1 MGNRKE
7 IKQQLLKIQKEE
19 QKKMQEYVVSELE
32 EKLECLPTL
41 IYQNEAMCSIILSLP
56 NDELKIVLKEIFSST
71 EFINWFKATIEGST
85 ELAKR
90 RRSKVDKA
98 EKRKRNSA
106 VKAQAVP
113 TDEIT
118 PYAEQPKTNN

>member
-41 IYQNEAMCSIILSLP
+41 IYQNEAMCSVILSLP

-85 ELAKR
+85 ELAKKR
-90 RRSKVDKA
+90 QSKVDKA

-118 PYAEQPKTNN
+118 P

>member
-41 IYQNEAMCSIILSLP
+41 IYQNEAMYSVILSLP

-85 ELAKR
+85 ELAKKR
-90 RRSKVDKA
+90 QSKVDKA

-118 PYAEQPKTNN
+118 P

>member
-1 MGNRKE
+1 MGNKKE

-41 IYQNEAMCSIILSLP
+41 IYQNEAMCNIILSLP

-71 EFINWFKATIEGST
+71 EFINWFKVTIEGST

-90 RRSKVDKA
+90 RQSKVDKA
-98 EKRKRNSA
+98 EKRKLNSA

-113 TDEIT
+113 TDEST
-118 PYAEQPKTNN
+118 PYAEQQK

>member
-41 IYQNEAMCSIILSLP
+41 IYQNEAMCNIILSLP

-85 ELAKR
+85 ELAKKR
-90 RRSKVDKA
+90 QSKVDKA
-98 EKRKRNSA
+98 EKRKRNST

-118 PYAEQPKTNN
+118 P

>member
-32 EKLECLPTL
+32 EKLECIPTL
-41 IYQNEAMCSIILSLP
+41 IYQNKAMCDTILSLP

-90 RRSKVDKA
+90 RQSKVDKA
-98 EKRKRNSA
+98 EKRKLNSA

-113 TDEIT
+113 TDEST
-118 PYAEQPKTNN
+118 PYAEQQK

>member
-1 MGNRKE
+1 MGSRKE
-7 IKQQLLKIQKEE
+7 FRQRLLKLEKEKQKA
-19 QKKMQEYVVSELE
+19 MQEYVVDELK

-41 IYQNEAMCSIILSLP
+41 IYQNEAMCSTILSLP

-90 RRSKVDKA
+90 RQSKVDKA

-118 PYAEQPKTNN
+118 PYAEQQK

>member
-118 PYAEQPKTNN
+118 P

>member
-7 IKQQLLKIQKEE
+7 IRQRLSKLEKEKQKAQ
-19 QKKMQEYVVSELE
+19 QEYVVSELE

-41 IYQNEAMCSIILSLP
+41 IYQNGAMCSIIRSLP

-85 ELAKR
+85 ELAKKR
-90 RRSKVDKA
+90 QSKVDKA

-118 PYAEQPKTNN
+118 PYAEQQK

>member
-41 IYQNEAMCSIILSLP
+41 IYQNEAMCSVILSLP

-90 RRSKVDKA
+90 RQSKVDKA

-106 VKAQAVP
+106 VKAQDVP
-113 TDEIT
+113 T
-118 PYAEQPKTNN
+118 N

>member
-85 ELAKR
+85 ELAKKR
-90 RRSKVDKA
+90 QSKVDKA

-118 PYAEQPKTNN
+118 P

>member
-7 IKQQLLKIQKEE
+7 IKQRLSKLEKEKQKA
-19 QKKMQEYVVSELE
+19 QQEYVEDKLK

-41 IYQNEAMCSIILSLP
+41 IYQNEAMCNIILSLP
-56 NDELKIVLKEIFSST
+56 NNELKIVLKEIFSST

-85 ELAKR
+85 ELAKK
-90 RRSKVDKA
+90 RRSKIDKA
-98 EKRKRNSA
+98 EKRKRNSN

-118 PYAEQPKTNN
+118 P

>member
-41 IYQNEAMCSIILSLP
+41 IYQNEAMCNIILSLP

-118 PYAEQPKTNN
+118 P

>member
-41 IYQNEAMCSIILSLP
+41 IYQNGAMCSIIRSLP

-85 ELAKR
+85 ELAKK

-118 PYAEQPKTNN
+118 P

>member
-7 IKQQLLKIQKEE
+7 IRQRLSKLEKEKQKAQ
-19 QKKMQEYVVSELE
+19 QEYVVSELE

-41 IYQNEAMCSIILSLP
+41 IYQNEAMCSVILSLP

-118 PYAEQPKTNN
+118 PYAEQPKN

>member
-7 IKQQLLKIQKEE
+7 IRQRLLKLEKEKQKAL
-19 QKKMQEYVVSELE
+19 QEYMVDELK
-32 EKLECLPTL
+32 EKFECLPTL
-41 IYQNEAMCSIILSLP
+41 IYQNEAMCSTILSLP

-71 EFINWFKATIEGST
+71 EFINLFKATIEGST
-85 ELAKR
+85 ELAKKR
-90 RRSKVDKA
+90 QSKVDKA
-98 EKRKRNSA
+98 EKRKRNST

-118 PYAEQPKTNN
+118 PYAEQH

>member
-19 QKKMQEYVVSELE
+19 QKKMQEYVVSELK

-85 ELAKR
+85 ELAKKR
-90 RRSKVDKA
+90 QTKVDKA
-98 EKRKRNSA
+98 EKRKRNST

-113 TDEIT
+113 NDEIT
-118 PYAEQPKTNN
+118 P

>member
-7 IKQQLLKIQKEE
+7 IKHQLLKIQKEE

-32 EKLECLPTL
+32 EKLECIPTL
-41 IYQNEAMCSIILSLP
+41 IYQNKAMCDTILSLP

-90 RRSKVDKA
+90 RQSKVDKA
-98 EKRKRNSA
+98 EKRKLNSA

-113 TDEIT
+113 TDEST
-118 PYAEQPKTNN
+118 PYAEQQK

>member
-7 IKQQLLKIQKEE
+7 IRQRLSKLEKEKQKAQ
-19 QKKMQEYVVSELE
+19 QEYVVSELE

-41 IYQNEAMCSIILSLP
+41 NYQNEAMCSVILSLP

-98 EKRKRNSA
+98 EKRKRKIEQPQLFNSTA
-106 VKAQAVP
+106 G
-113 TDEIT
+113 TDEI
-118 PYAEQPKTNN
+118 E

>member
-90 RRSKVDKA
+90 RQSKVDKA
-98 EKRKRNSA
+98 EKRKLNSA

-113 TDEIT
+113 TDEST
-118 PYAEQPKTNN
+118 PYAEQQK

>member
-7 IKQQLLKIQKEE
+7 IRQRLSKLEKEKQKAQ
-19 QKKMQEYVVSELE
+19 QEYVVSELE

-41 IYQNEAMCSIILSLP
+41 IYQNEAMCNIILSLP

-118 PYAEQPKTNN
+118 PYAEQP

>member
-1 MGNRKE
+1 
-7 IKQQLLKIQKEE
+7 
-19 QKKMQEYVVSELE
+19 MQEYVVSELE

-41 IYQNEAMCSIILSLP
+41 IYQNEAMCSTILSLP

-85 ELAKR
+85 ELAKKR
-90 RRSKVDKA
+90 QSKIDKA
-98 EKRKRNSA
+98 EKRKRNST

-118 PYAEQPKTNN
+118 PYAEQSKTNN

>member
-41 IYQNEAMCSIILSLP
+41 IYQNEVMCNIILSLP

-85 ELAKR
+85 ELAKKR
-90 RRSKVDKA
+90 QSKVDKA

-118 PYAEQPKTNN
+118 P

>member
-1 MGNRKE
+1 MGNRRE

-41 IYQNEAMCSIILSLP
+41 IYQNEAMCRIILSLP

-85 ELAKR
+85 ELAKKR
-90 RRSKVDKA
+90 QSKVDKA
-98 EKRKRNSA
+98 EKRKRNST

-118 PYAEQPKTNN
+118 P

>member
-7 IKQQLLKIQKEE
+7 IRQRLSKIEKEKQKAQ
-19 QKKMQEYVVSELE
+19 QEYVVSELE

-85 ELAKR
+85 ELAKKR
-90 RRSKVDKA
+90 QSKVDKA
-98 EKRKRNSA
+98 EKRKRKNEQPQLFNSTA
-106 VKAQAVP
+106 G
-113 TDEIT
+113 TDEI
-118 PYAEQPKTNN
+118 E